1 MALDEGMSSP
11 HLRIPTRRKKGD
23 IVMASNFKISVHRN
37 SDSLELKLMGDF
49 DGTSACE
56 LLNFLKE
63 NCDGADR
70 VFIHTSGLKDVY
82 PFGRDTFQNRLYLL
96 KARSF
101 RLVFTGE
108 NATRIAPE
116 RNKFF

>member
-1 MALDEGMSSP
+1 MKFGEKA
-11 HLRIPTRRKKGD
+11 TRKYYSRKKGD
-23 IVMASNFKISVHRN
+23 IVMASNFRISIYRN

-56 LLNFLKE
+56 LLNVLKE
-63 NCDGADR
+63 KCNVANR
-70 VFIHTSGLKDVY
+70 IFVNTSGLKDIY
-82 PFGRDTFQNRLYLL
+82 PFGQDTFRNRLYLL
-96 KARSF
+96 KDRPF
-101 RLVFTGE
+101 RLLFIGE

>member
-1 MALDEGMSSP
+1 
-11 HLRIPTRRKKGD
+11 
-23 IVMASNFKISVHRN
+23 MASNFRISVHQN

-56 LLNFLKE
+56 LLNVMKE
-63 NCDGADR
+63 KCAGVHR
-70 VFIHTSGLKDVY
+70 VFIHTDGLKDIY
-82 PFGRDTFQNRLYLL
+82 PFGQDTFQNSLYLL
-96 KARSF
+96 KDRPF

-108 NATRIAPE
+108 HATRIAPE

>member
-1 MALDEGMSSP
+1 MA
-11 HLRIPTRRKKGD
+11 
-23 IVMASNFKISVHRN
+23 ANFWISAHRN
-37 SDSLELKLMGDF
+37 SDSLNIELIGDF

-56 LLNFLKE
+56 LLNVLEE
-63 NCDGADR
+63 NCDGIAK
-70 VFIHTSGLKDVY
+70 VFINTSGLKDVY
-82 PFGRDTFQNRLYLL
+82 PFGRDTFRNNLYLL
-96 KARSF
+96 KDRQF